1 MDANT
6 NSKGDNQ
13 NKTISLENV
22 KIVAVDGPAGSGKST
37 ICKMVG
43 EKLGWDYVSTG
54 KLYRAIGLLAQERSI
69 DLEDDNAL
77 VVLAGEFGENFRWV
91 AATDEIF
98 FKERN
103 LSEQLYSVEA
113 GAAASA
119 VAKQPKFRES
129 LLPVQRKMASFADKG
144 ALFDGRDVG
153 TIVFPDAD
161 CKIYMTAS
169 LQKRAER
176 RLKQL
181 EQKDSGL
188 PSLEQ
193 LMADIE
199 ARDRQ
204 DSNRGVAPLLQAED
218 AVFFDTSELDLDQS
232 VDRIVEIIK
241 SATK

>member
-1 MDANT
+1 VGTDVNG
-6 NSKGDNQ
+6 KQ
-13 NKTISLENV
+13 NRESSNISLEQV
-22 KIVAVDGPAGSGKST
+22 KIVAIDGPAGSGKST

-54 KLYRAIGLLAQERSI
+54 KLYRAIGLLAQERGL
-69 DLEDDNAL
+69 DLEDDNGL
-77 VVLAGEFGENFRWV
+77 VELANEFGEFFTWV
-91 AATDEIF
+91 ASTDEIF

-113 GAAASA
+113 GAAAST
-119 VAKQPKFRES
+119 VAKQPKFRDA
-129 LLPVQRKMASFADKG
+129 LLPVQRKMASFSEKG

-153 TIVFPDAD
+153 TIVFPDAN

-181 EQKDSGL
+181 ELKSETT

-193 LMADIE
+193 LMSDIE

-218 AVFFDTSELDLDQS
+218 AVFFDTSEFDLNQS
-232 VDRIVEIIK
+232 VDKVVEIIK
-241 SATK
+241 LATK